1 MEGFIFE
8 MRELT
13 RRQEIAHLIQECPRG
28 FEELR
33 VMLRC
38 AVRTLEDDL
47 RHIERSARRTGGRL
61 RVSPPECLDC
71 GFEFRGREGRH
82 FHPPSRCPR
91 CRSENIL
98 DPTFHLPP

>member
-1 MEGFIFE
+1 MTD
-8 MRELT
+8 LT
-13 RRQEIAHLIQECPRG
+13 RRQEIALLIEERPLG

-33 VMLRC
+33 ARLRC

-47 RHIERSARRTGGRL
+47 RHLERSARRAGRPL

-71 GFEFRGREGRH
+71 GFEFRGRESRH
-82 FHPPSRCPR
+82 FHPPSRCPA

-98 DPTFHLPP
+98 DPTFHLPPKAGR